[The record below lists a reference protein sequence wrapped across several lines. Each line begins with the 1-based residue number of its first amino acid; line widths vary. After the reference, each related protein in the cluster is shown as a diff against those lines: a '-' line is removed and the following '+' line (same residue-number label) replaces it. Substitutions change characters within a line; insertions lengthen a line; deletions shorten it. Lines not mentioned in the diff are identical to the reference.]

1 MLSDVT
7 FPGVVTG
14 ACSHTTELSKAIR
27 TFTRDAKVWNKSH
40 FGNEFA
46 KKKRLMARLN
56 GIQSAMAI
64 TPSASLLDLEKNLLL
79 ELDNVLSQE
88 GELWALKS

>member
-1 MLSDVT
+1 M
-7 FPGVVTG
+7 
-14 ACSHTTELSKAIR
+14 
-27 TFTRDAKVWNKSH
+27 
-40 FGNEFA
+40 FA

-56 GIQSAMAI
+56 GIQRAMAI

-88 GELWALKS
+88 GELWALKSRVNWSIQGDRNTSFFHMSTLVRRKRNKITAIKTQWVIG